1 MLRQARR
8 RCVAYRTHSVSSYLF
23 LVQGVKTFDN
33 VELKHLFEGSDYAL
47 GQSILSDNGLLVNR
61 TKNSSLHEMR
71 LNEEMKGSK
80 HSKQFDLPGA
90 IYK

>member
-1 MLRQARR
+1 MRR

-33 VELKHLFEGSDYAL
+33 VKLKYLFEGNDYAL
-47 GQSILSDNGLLVNR
+47 SQSILSDNGLLVSLEQD
-61 TKNSSLHEMR
+61 KKFFSLHDMR

-80 HSKQFDLPGA
+80 HSKQFYLPGV
-90 IYK
+90 I

>member
-1 MLRQARR
+1 MRR

-23 LVQGVKTFDN
+23 LIQGVKTFDN
-33 VELKHLFEGSDYAL
+33 VELKYLFEGNDYAL
-47 GQSILSDNGLLVNR
+47 GQSILSDNGLLVSLEQD
-61 TKNSSLHEMR
+61 KKFFSLHDMR